1 MGARMRNT
9 NSIYTL
15 TLALVLSAPAYA
27 SERTFDWSGSYAGV
41 SGGFVQGTAS
51 HPSDMAMLFGDP
63 PFDLTDPDTQDIL
76 DIILPS
82 VFGLCAC
89 LDYSTATLEDGVW
102 SLPIPDYLGDAKASF
117 SGAIA
122 SAHLGHNWQSGN
134 FVYGLEGDLQAGNLK
149 AQYLSPADA
158 PISFTHRATTSVD
171 WLGTL
176 RGRAGL
182 AHGRMLGY
190 ATAGLAIAGVTT
202 AAGEQRDD
210 IGGVPYYDEWSASS
224 GTRLGFV
231 AGGGIEVA
239 LTDRLILR
247 GEYLYANLGTKD
259 LPSFS
264 QYEADASNGLH
275 LDLRNTVSLHLLK
288 GGISVRF

>member
-1 MGARMRNT
+1 MTSTTGIHA
-9 NSIYTL
+9 L

-27 SERTFDWSGSYAGV
+27 AERTFDWSGSYAGV
-41 SGGFVQGTAS
+41 SGGLVQGTAS
-51 HPSDMAMLFGDP
+51 HPADMAMLFSDP
-63 PFDLTDPDTQDIL
+63 PFDLTDPATHDIL
-76 DIILPS
+76 DIILPN

-89 LDYSTATLEDGVW
+89 LDYSTATLEDGIW

-122 SAHLGHNWQSGN
+122 SAHLGHNWQNGN

-158 PISFTHRATTSVD
+158 PISLNQRAATSVD

-190 ATAGLAIAGVTT
+190 ATAGLAIGGVTT
-202 AAGEQRDD
+202 TTGEQGDD
-210 IGGVPYYDEWSASS
+210 VGGAPDYSAWSTSS
-224 GTRLGFV
+224 GARLGFV

-259 LPSFS
+259 LPAFS
-264 QYEADASNGLH
+264 EFDSDSAIGLH
-275 LDLRNTVSLHLLK
+275 LHFRNTVSLHMVK
-288 GGISVRF
+288 GGISLRF